1 MAVKH
6 RPLVIAK
13 LLLKRGKIMR
23 QGLAQVIRALKAKKD
38 AIKLILLTLEI
49 NKTRLESTFVG
60 NRGQLLSKI

>member
-1 MAVKH
+1 
-6 RPLVIAK
+6 
-13 LLLKRGKIMR
+13 MR

-49 NKTRLESTFVG
+49 NKTRLESTSVG